1 MAVIDSHQHFWDPA
15 VTQFDWMTEEH
26 EPIRRRFRPEDL
38 RPVLKTNGVDA
49 TVLVQTWHSMDE
61 TRDFLATAGDVEFVA
76 GVVGWVDLTDPSVGD
91 ILAELQARPDG
102 HFLVGVRHLVHDEFD
117 PNWLMGANVRR
128 GLAVLA
134 ECGLVY
140 DLLLRTREIPAAV
153 RTVADF
159 PSLRFVVDYIA
170 KPNIKAR
177 AMSPWAELIGDFAA
191 HRDHVW
197 CKLSGMAEEADWAS
211 WAADDLKPCVDR
223 VLEVFGPDRCMFG
236 SNWPVCLLAGEYG
249 RIKDS
254 LEQCIAPLRMDQR
267 AVIMGGSAVEA
278 YGLRLPARSERAEA
292 IARGA

>member
-15 VTQFDWMTEEH
+15 VTQFAWMTEEH
-26 EPIRRRFRPEDL
+26 EPIRRRFGAEDL
-38 RPVLKTNGVDA
+38 RPVLKANGVDA
-49 TVLVQTWHSMDE
+49 TVLVQTWHSVDE
-61 TRDFLATAGDVEFVA
+61 TRDFLATATDVDFVA
-76 GVVGWVDLTDPSVGD
+76 GVVGWIDLTDPAVGD
-91 ILAELQARPDG
+91 TLAELQGRPDG
-102 HFLVGVRHLVHDEFD
+102 HFLVGVRHLVHDEPD
-117 PNWLMGANVRR
+117 PNWLVRADVRR

-134 ECGLVY
+134 ARGLVY
-140 DLLLRTREIPAAV
+140 DLLLRTREIPAAA

-159 PSLRFVVDYIA
+159 PTLRFVVDHIA
-170 KPNIKAR
+170 KPDVKAR

-197 CKLSGMAEEADWAS
+197 CKLSGMAEDADWAS
-211 WAADDLKPCVDR
+211 WAADDLKPFVDC

-254 LEQCIAPLRMDQR
+254 LEQCIATLRMDQR

-278 YGLRLPARSERAEA
+278 YGLRLPARSERNSG
-292 IARGA
+292 ARTGA